1 MKIMSNPG
9 ATGPQTTAQL
19 LKEDRGLLTTLTFIW
34 SALFLVGVGLYT
46 AVAVWTAT
54 HPLGHGS

>member
-1 MKIMSNPG
+1 MSNSSE
-9 ATGPQTTAQL
+9 TGPQTTAEL
-19 LKEDRGLLTTLTFIW
+19 LKDDRALVTTLTFIW
-34 SALFLVGVGLYT
+34 SGLFLIGVGLYT

>member
-1 MKIMSNPG
+1 MSNSTE
-9 ATGPQTTAQL
+9 TGPQATAEL
-19 LKEDRGLLTTLTFIW
+19 LKDDRALLTTLTFIW
-34 SALFLVGVGLYT
+34 SGLFLIGVGLYT